1 MKNKPLTLLFTCLL
15 LTVILFSAALPVGA
29 QTVDATQDSAAPQ
42 SYINKETG
50 YKALVI
56 DEDLLLTEQERID
69 LIEDT
74 KQIADSAEPREHA
87 CSEVNVT
94 HLATDKKYGALL
106 ILLQAVLHIIFTS
119 GGGGGRS
126 SGSSGCSSGC
136 SSGSSGCGG
145 GGGGCGSGGSSSF

>member
-1 MKNKPLTLLFTCLL
+1 MAAKNAFEQMYDVLIGEIIPEPMKYTSYAVLALLIGMLAVLTFTL
-15 LTVILFSAALPVGA
+15 SKYANP
-29 QTVDATQDSAAPQ
+29 
-42 SYINKETG
+42 
-50 YKALVI
+50 
-56 DEDLLLTEQERID
+56 

-119 GGGGGRS
+119 GGSGGGGGCS
-126 SGSSGCSSGC
+126 SGSSGC

>member
-1 MKNKPLTLLFTCLL
+1 MKYTSYAVLALLIGMLAVLTFTL
-15 LTVILFSAALPVGA
+15 SKYANP
-29 QTVDATQDSAAPQ
+29 
-42 SYINKETG
+42 
-50 YKALVI
+50 
-56 DEDLLLTEQERID
+56 

-106 ILLQAVLHIIFTS
+106 ILLQAV
-119 GGGGGRS
+119 R
-126 SGSSGCSSGC
+126 
-136 SSGSSGCGG
+136 GCGG